1 MLFRSPEIALEVQA
15 VSVPGEALGKELLLT
30 VTASPISC
38 HSPVTL
44 KAGSVAWLKGLEG
57 FGNGNL
63 LLVLS

>member
-1 MLFRSPEIALEVQA
+1 M
-15 VSVPGEALGKELLLT
+15 PGEALGKELLLT